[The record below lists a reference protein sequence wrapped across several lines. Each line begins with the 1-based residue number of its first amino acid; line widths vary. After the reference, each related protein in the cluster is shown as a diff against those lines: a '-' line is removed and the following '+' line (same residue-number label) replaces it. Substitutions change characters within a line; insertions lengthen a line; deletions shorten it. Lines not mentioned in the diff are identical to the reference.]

1 MNLIE
6 NEEYNK
12 RNKKNKTIMIVIIV
26 LIIFLLIICGV
37 LVFLINEVQ
46 RNRLKLNVD
55 NVSTNFADDMFI
67 IDGDTLYVAIKDFGA
82 LMGYETFNG
91 DYKTKYTEDTTN
103 CYISNANEV
112 ASFSLNSN
120 TIYKKVTTN
129 EDYEYFD
136 IEKPVIRRNNKLY
149 VSSDGIEI
157 GTNSLIRYNGTN
169 NLITVYSLD
178 YMISNYSETF
188 PNGAFIEDD
197 ADFNNKKALRYGL
210 VVVMNQEKYYGVVDT
225 EGKEIIGAKYRNISF
240 NEGSQEFTVTTSEG
254 REGILTIDGKTKIE
268 PNYTEIKKISEDLGY
283 YLVRNDNEKYGVI
296 NENGNIVIYLEFDQI
311 GVDEDRFSTNGIENP
326 YILYDNCIPVLQNKK
341 WQLFDINGNRM
352 QVVDSNGNRI
362 QEFDSMGCVERT
374 QSNALSTNVLLIPQ
388 YEAIVVGV
396 SDQYGIISSLG
407 ELYVPIMLDTVYSTT
422 VSGETQYYMAF
433 TLQVQEDGELV
444 DRQFTYNVDQYFE
457 QYVEVHTSSENE
469 NENATDT
476 NTVDTNTTVTN
487 TTTNNAN
494 ETETTGNNGTEGESA
509 DNATPANVA

>member
-1 MNLIE
+1 MMNLIE

-26 LIIFLLIICGV
+26 MIIFLLIICGV
-37 LVFLINEVQ
+37 LVFLISEVQ
-46 RNRLKLNVD
+46 KNRLKLNVD

-112 ASFSLNSN
+112 ASFALNSN
-120 TIYKKVTTN
+120 TIYKKVNSN

-149 VSSDGIEI
+149 VSSDGMEI
-157 GTNSLIRYNGTN
+157 GTNSLIRYNATN

-178 YMISNYSETF
+178 YMISSYSEEF

-197 ADFNNKKALRYGL
+197 ADYNNKKALRYGL
-210 VVVMNQEKYYGVVDT
+210 VVITNTEGYYGVVST
-225 EGKEIIGAKYRNISF
+225 EGKEIIGAKYKNISF
-240 NEGSQEFTVTTSEG
+240 NEGSKEFTISTKEG
-254 REGILTIDGKTKIE
+254 RAGILTIDGKTKIE
-268 PNYTEIKKISEDLGY
+268 PNYTQIKKISKELGY
-283 YLVRNDNEKYGVI
+283 YLVRNDNKKYGVI

-311 GVDEDRFSTNGIENP
+311 GVNEKNFSTNGIENP
-326 YILYDNCIPVLQNKK
+326 YILYDNCIPVLQNDK
-341 WQLFDINGNRM
+341 WQLFDVNGNRM
-352 QVVDSNGNRI
+352 QVLDSNGNRI
-362 QEFDSMGCVERT
+362 QEFDSIGCVERT

-396 SDQYGIISSLG
+396 DEKYGIISSLG
-407 ELYVPIMLDTVYSTT
+407 ELYVPVMLDTVYSTT
-422 VSGETQYYMAF
+422 VSGEVQYYMAF
-433 TLQVQEDGELV
+433 TMQVQEDGELV
-444 DRQFTYNVDQYFE
+444 DRQLTYNIDQYFE
-457 QYVEVHTSSENE
+457 QYVEVHTSDKDENE
-469 NENATDT
+469 ETGENTIDT
-476 NTVDTNTTVTN
+476 NTVDTNTNVTETETN
-487 TTTNNAN
+487 TT
-494 ETETTGNNGTEGESA
+494 ETTENGNGGTENTA
-509 DNATPANVA
+509 PANAA